1 MMKFSERLRELR
13 EQAQMTQKQLA
24 EKSGVQSRM
33 IQRYEAGTS
42 HPRISAVEK
51 LAVALETSVDNLM
64 GKTEQSFANFGEE
77 NGSKAERDL
86 VAQAEKFSA
95 LFAGG
100 DIPMEDKDAAFRII
114 MQAYSHATEIDKEKY
129 TPKKYR
135 KSSDR

>member
-1 MMKFSERLRELR
+1 MKFSERLRELR

-86 VAQAEKFSA
+86 VAQAETNRSPSA
-95 LFAGG
+95 NTERCTSIISSSTVAEG
-100 DIPMEDKDAAFRII
+100 IPPC
-114 MQAYSHATEIDKEKY
+114 SVKEGS
-129 TPKKYR
+129 TPTSPRPTNRHTKC
-135 KSSDR
+135 